1 MEKSVIWVTCHVIPN
16 AMKRVSS
23 VWNDYQTH
31 IWVRQNRRQ
40 KVIDRGYLRLCR
52 GGLDIKI

>member
-1 MEKSVIWVTCHVIPN
+1 
-16 AMKRVSS
+16 MKRVSS

-40 KVIDRGYLRLCR
+40 KVINRGLYVCAGGVNVYA
-52 GGLDIKI
+52 GGLDIKIYQKSTDL